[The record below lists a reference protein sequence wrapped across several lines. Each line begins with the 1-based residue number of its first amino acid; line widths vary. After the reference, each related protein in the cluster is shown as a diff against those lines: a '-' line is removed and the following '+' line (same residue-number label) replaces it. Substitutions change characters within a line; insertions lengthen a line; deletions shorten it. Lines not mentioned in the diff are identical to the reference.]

1 MNRLI
6 FTRAQPKLLLAILLA
21 AACVAPAYAGETEG
35 QDERQRIADDARQA
49 AADARQAAMDRLE
62 AAQERANDAQVEATL
77 DRQALAEVQAEAKAE
92 AARVKAFKQYDQA
105 RIEKLTELAALNS
118 LPFLAVSPE
127 SHKHRH
133 EDADSSEDSGGRNDS
148 QVNERHPL
156 NGDGRIY
163 VNNVSGTVVV
173 NAWDKNEVQINGS
186 LGYGVDHLEVTG
198 DAGNL
203 SVVVKLPKHSH
214 NSGESDLRLMV
225 PVGASVEL
233 ETVSADASVRG
244 TRGPVKISTVSG
256 DVGIDVQSQQVAVQ
270 TVSGDMI
277 LRAPSRLTQANTVSG
292 DVHLS
297 GLEGKLSAETV
308 SGNLSVKGSRFSEL
322 KLKSV
327 SGDMGLDASF
337 LREAMVTS
345 ETLSGNITLHVPTD
359 VSGTAMIKS
368 FSGEAQCDLP
378 QSASASAASSSRN
391 SSSKKREFVFG
402 DGKGVNLQLSTFS
415 GDVRID
421 RLMSPPA
428 PPAPPA
434 PPSPPSPPSPRGG

>member
-1 MNRLI
+1 MNKRI
-6 FTRAQPKLLLAILLA
+6 FPRAQPKLLLAILLA
-21 AACVAPAYAGETEG
+21 GVCVAPAQAAETEG
-35 QDERQRIADDARQA
+35 QDRQRIADDARQA
-49 AADARQAAMDRLE
+49 AMERLE
-62 AAQERANDAQVEATL
+62 AAQEQANDAQVEATL

-92 AARVKAFKQYDQA
+92 AARMKAFKQYDQA
-105 RIEKLTELAALNS
+105 RIEKLTQIAALNS
-118 LPFLAVSPE
+118 LPLLAVSPE
-127 SHKHRH
+127 SHKHRN

-148 QVNERHPL
+148 VNERHPL
-156 NGDGRIY
+156 NGDGKIY

-198 DAGNL
+198 DAASL

-214 NSGESDLRLMV
+214 NSGESDLRLIV
-225 PVGASVEL
+225 PAGATVEL

-256 DVGIDVQSQQVAVQ
+256 DVGIDVQSQEVAVQ

-277 LRAPSRLTQANTVSG
+277 LRAPSKVTQANTVSG

-297 GLEGKLSAETV
+297 GLQGKLSVETV

-337 LREAMVTS
+337 LPEAMVTS

-402 DGKGVNLQLSTFS
+402 DGKIYVNNVS
-415 GDVRID
+415 GT
-421 RLMSPPA
+421 
-428 PPAPPA
+428 
-434 PPSPPSPPSPRGG
+434 